1 MFDCEIFVAGGSSCG
16 RPGKD
21 ARGPAHD
28 FFKNYTTFYTAI
40 KNHVLTC
47 PRCEPDEAMRRWLAM
62 RDERNGGLTSDG
74 LLKTVLQMERACRR
88 KKIKDRGKTVD
99 PVLVNQFAIRSGTV
113 SCVQEREALLTE
125 AELVESVR
133 WMWKEWTKDRDEWMA
148 RTGPP
153 HGSGYG
159 VTPLI
164 QVRRVPGSI
173 AGAMAGVAA
182 FAFDLGQPF
191 PDEGELV
198 RLATVETVML
208 G

>member
-1 MFDCEIFVAGGSSCG
+1 MFECEMTVTGGSG
-16 RPGKD
+16 YG
-21 ARGPAHD
+21 GPKSTVTGPVD
-28 FFKNYTTFYTAI
+28 SFFKNYTKYYAAV
-40 KNHVLTC
+40 KSHALAC
-47 PRCEPDEAMRRWLAM
+47 PKCEPDEVLKRWLAL
-62 RDERNGGLTSDG
+62 RDERNGGLTSAG
-74 LLKTVLQMERACRR
+74 LLKTVLQMERAVLQ
-88 KKIKDRGKTVD
+88 KKIKARGKTVD
-99 PVLVNQFAIRSGTV
+99 PALVNQFAIRSGTV